1 MVTRRN
7 CLPRQS
13 AGALSAEL
21 AVAMAIL
28 AAVMIPLSFAF
39 QQEMKLCRA
48 HYHDA
53 VVMEIVDGE
62 MEILAAGEWR
72 AFKEGSQPYPV
83 RAEATKNLPPGQF
96 VLTVSGKKLRLEW
109 RPARPRDGRKMTREA
124 VVK

>member
-7 CLPRQS
+7 HSHRRR

-21 AVAMAIL
+21 AVAMGIL

-48 HYHDA
+48 HYRDA

-62 MEILAAGEWR
+62 MEILAAGEWA
-72 AFKEGSQPYPV
+72 AFKEGAQPYPV
-83 RAEATKNLPPGQF
+83 RAEAAKNLPPGKF
-96 VLTVSGKKLRLEW
+96 VLTVNGKKLRLEW
-109 RPARPRDGRKMTREA
+109 LPTKTRDGRKMMREA